1 MAAACGC
8 VLVGLNLTNA
18 CLFLTVSALDLHGAV
33 LRLLALRQDG
43 LDKELEV
50 VRARVAGGLE
60 HVHLLGGGRHSE
72 LGLCLVRT
80 NCLLT

>member
-1 MAAACGC
+1 M
-8 VLVGLNLTNA
+8 
-18 CLFLTVSALDLHGAV
+18 SALDLHDAV

-60 HVHLLGGGRHSE
+60 PVHLLGGGRHGE